1 MTEVCYIAL
10 DALDAD
16 EHAHAYL
23 RVGDT
28 VHAVPA
34 LPEVEFHP
42 DDRVYFNG
50 PLLGALYGG
59 STSLSPRTKGL
70 ILSTLAR
77 NPEYFKRLGA
87 RIRATNSIA
96 PIATI
101 VPALNNVMKKKG
113 PKGVTKRHK

>member
-1 MTEVCYIAL
+1 MPTL
-10 DALDAD
+10 DTNED
-16 EHAHAYL
+16 AHAFL

-28 VHAVPA
+28 VHTVPA

-50 PLLGALYGG
+50 PLMGALYGG

-101 VPALNNVMKKKG
+101 VPALNKVMKKKG
-113 PKGVTKRHK
+113 AKGVTKRHK